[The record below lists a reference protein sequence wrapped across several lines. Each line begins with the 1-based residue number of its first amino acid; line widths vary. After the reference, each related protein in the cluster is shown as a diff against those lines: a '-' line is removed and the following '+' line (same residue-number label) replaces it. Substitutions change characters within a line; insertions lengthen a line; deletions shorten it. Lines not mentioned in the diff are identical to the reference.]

1 MNGSDAPVATPSG
14 ALRADD
20 LRDLRLYH
28 TADHPCGYW
37 PERQARDLV
46 LDPGDPRLVGAYPLA
61 LAMGFRRSGRL
72 IYRPHC
78 MACTDCTPVRVPV
91 ADFRPDRSQRRTL
104 ARNRDLHVRVVP
116 AHDSDEHLELYRR
129 YLQARHP
136 DGGMAAHD
144 ADDFRQFLI
153 GDWPHVRFMD
163 IREGEGG
170 PLLGVAVTDRTDD
183 ALSAVYT
190 FYAPEAASRGLGTF
204 AILQQLA
211 WAAREGLDWLYLG
224 FWIDGHP
231 KMEYKRRFR
240 PLEHYDGHAWRPIPP
255 DRSAD

>member
-1 MNGSDAPVATPSG
+1 MSGHDGEAATPQPAG
-14 ALRADD
+14 ALRPED

-28 TADHPCGYW
+28 TAEHACGYW
-37 PERQARDLV
+37 PDRQARDLV
-46 LDPGDPRLVGAYPLA
+46 LDPGDPRLVGAYGFA

-78 MACTDCTPVRVPV
+78 MACRDCTPVRVPV
-91 ADFRPDRSQRRTL
+91 AGFRPDRSQRRCL
-104 ARNRDLHVRVVP
+104 ARNRDLHVTVSP
-116 AHDSDEHLELYRR
+116 ATDGEEPLALYTR

-153 GDWPHVRFMD
+153 GGWPQVRFLEV
-163 IREGEGG
+163 REGDGG
-170 PLLGVAVTDRTDD
+170 TLLAVAVTDRVEN

-190 FYAPEAASRGLGTF
+190 FYAPEAAARGLGTF

-211 WAAREGLDWLYLG
+211 WAEREGLDWLYLG
-224 FWIDGHP
+224 YWIDGHP
-231 KMEYKRRFR
+231 KMDYKRRFR
-240 PLEHYDGHAWRPIPP
+240 PLHHYDGRAWRPMPE
-255 DRSAD
+255 D